1 MNHRIAVI
9 IPCYNEAGAIAGVV
23 SDFRKALPES
33 VIYVY
38 DNNSSDDTCFAA
50 EQAGAVVRH
59 ELRQGKGYVISRA
72 FADIDADIYL
82 MVDGDGTYDASAA
95 PAMVR
100 FLVENKLDMVVG
112 TRQANRSG
120 KVYPKGHRFGNRML
134 TSTINVL
141 FRNHLSDVL
150 SGYRA
155 FSRRF
160 IKSFPTLAQG
170 FEIEVKLT
178 IYALEMQLGC
188 AEVPT
193 RYGERAEGTV
203 SKLNTYRDGCR
214 ILYTILSLFK
224 EIRPFVFFGIISA
237 ILGFTSIGLAIP
249 ILNEYL
255 ATGLVPRFPT
265 AILSTGIMLAAAIS
279 LNCGIIL
286 ETVTAKA
293 REQKRLVYL
302 GHPWKD

>member
-1 MNHRIAVI
+1 MNQRIAVI
-9 IPCYNEAGAIAGVV
+9 IPCYNEARAIGQVV
-23 SDFRKALPES
+23 RNFREALPES

-38 DNNSSDDTCFAA
+38 DNNSQDDTWRVAK
-50 EQAGAVVRH
+50 EAGAIVRH
-59 ELRQGKGYVISRA
+59 ESRQGKGYVISRA
-72 FADIDADIYL
+72 FADVDADIYL
-82 MVDGDGTYDASAA
+82 MVDGDGTYDAAAA
-95 PAMVR
+95 PAMVQC
-100 FLVENKLDMVVG
+100 LVENQLDMVVG
-112 TRQANRSG
+112 TRQDNRVD
-120 KVYPKGHRFGNRML
+120 KVYPKGHRFGNWML
-134 TSTINVL
+134 TTAINVL
-141 FRNHLSDVL
+141 FHNRLSDVL
-150 SGYRA
+150 SGYRV

-160 IKSFPTLAQG
+160 IKSFPTLARG

-193 RYGERAEGTV
+193 RYGERTEGTV

-214 ILYTILSLFK
+214 ILYTILTLFK
-224 EIRPFVFFGIISA
+224 GIRPFVFFGIISA
-237 ILGFTSIGLAIP
+237 VLGFTSVGLAIP
-249 ILNEYL
+249 IINTFLE
-255 ATGLVPRFPT
+255 TGLVPRFPT

-302 GHPWKD
+302 NQSAQE